1 MSNHCRADG
10 LKLLAMQSVCAPS
23 ICYGLKYN
31 EASESDFVL
40 HVTP

>member
-10 LKLLAMQSVCAPS
+10 LKLLAMQSVRTAS
-23 ICYGLKYN
+23 ICCGLKYN
-31 EASESDFVL
+31 EASKSDFVL